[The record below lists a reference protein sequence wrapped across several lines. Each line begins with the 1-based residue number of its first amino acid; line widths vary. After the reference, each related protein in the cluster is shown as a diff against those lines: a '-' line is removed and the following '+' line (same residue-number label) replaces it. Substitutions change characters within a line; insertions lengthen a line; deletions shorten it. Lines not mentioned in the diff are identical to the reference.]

1 MASHDAL
8 FDVPDA
14 TDWNNTLLSG
24 FVAVES
30 PMRCQVCKEFIKT
43 PMITSCGHT
52 FCSECIRRS
61 LSHNGECPACRAKD
75 QELKLRPNKAME
87 EVVEAFQRTRAAAL
101 EVARAQPSEERS
113 PKRRKRDVS
122 SRERSLEPAMKTR
135 TSDRR
140 ASRPAPQAPLDDL
153 TVESD
158 EDYTPGML
166 CAAQLGDDWCLTAA
180 DDGRVPCPV
189 CGERMKEAAVNKHM
203 DDIHFN
209 PAPKPRQ
216 LTTLSSFAPVQGG
229 SARPVPEFKPQPLP
243 TISYNL
249 LKDKALRDKLH
260 ALGIPSHGAKPLMER
275 RHREWMTLW
284 NANCDATHPKSKREL
299 LKQLDEWERTQ
310 AYPAVQ
316 RGTKE
321 NQVAN
326 KEFDGKRWANQHA
339 NEFDSLVGKARKQ
352 VAERRAKEKAAAEE
366 AAIEA
371 QGAHAPAE
379 PQRIEVSA
387 MRMSQEIYVDG
398 NMSPPESQAQPEK
411 VSAQQ
416 QNNEGTSADVSSIPK
431 EQPQSETEL
440 DPNAWWMKE
449 LINGANDRGNTQP
462 QNQSFQ
468 SFVEAQG
475 APQHQYQQPQ
485 APDHQWN
492 SNQIQR
498 DDDDI
503 WASGGFAP
511 QVYAAQ
517 DNIDPALNG
526 QSGFDFEAF
535 LAQPTQHDDLLNGQP
550 QSSRIPSTQAQEPL
564 DSSYKPPSAQLLP
577 SQQQYQQQRHNQQPS
592 PQQYQAPHSQSRSL
606 CQTISPSPAYT
617 SPDQQQPPSSGQ
629 QPQTQSHWQ
638 TDANGSLQGPYIPNN
653 DSGLQR
659 MLQHGD
665 MRNRDG
671 TQMTAQQRLEIL
683 KRPYK
688 RTKDWE

>member
-1 MASHDAL
+1 MAPNDAL

-14 TDWNNTLLSG
+14 TDWNNTLLAG

-87 EVVEAFQRTRAAAL
+87 EVVESFQRTRAAAL
-101 EVARAQPSEERS
+101 EVARSQPIESRT
-113 PKRRKRDVS
+113 PKRRKRDTS
-122 SRERSLEPAMKTR
+122 SREGSLEPVRKTR
-135 TSDRR
+135 TSGRWTPR
-140 ASRPAPQAPLDDL
+140 AESQAPLEDL
-153 TVESD
+153 AIESD
-158 EDYTPGML
+158 EDYSPGTLRDPCMDYGL
-166 CAAQLGDDWCLTAA
+166 CLTAP

-209 PAPKPRQ
+209 PVPKPRQ
-216 LTTLSSFAPVQGG
+216 SATLSSFA
-229 SARPVPEFKPQPLP
+229 SAQMSAARAMPDFKPQPLP

-275 RHREWMTLW
+275 RHREWTTLW
-284 NANCDATHPKSKREL
+284 NANLDATHPKSRREL

-310 AYPAVQ
+310 AYPAAQ
-316 RGTKE
+316 RGPKE

-339 NEFDSLVGKARKQ
+339 NEFDSLVEKARKQ

-366 AAIEA
+366 AAKEA
-371 QGAHAPAE
+371 EAE
-379 PQRIEVSA
+379 RIDVSA
-387 MRMSQEIYVDG
+387 SRISQEIYG
-398 NMSPPESQAQPEK
+398 NMSPSEREAQPEK
-411 VSAQQ
+411 VSAPQ
-416 QNNEGTSADVSSIPK
+416 QNGEGPSADHNSIPK
-431 EQPQSETEL
+431 EQPLTETEV
-440 DPNAWWMKE
+440 DSNAWWMKE
-449 LINGANDRGNTQP
+449 LINGPNAPGNNQS
-462 QNQSFQ
+462 QNQSFR
-468 SFVEAQG
+468 SFVEARG
-475 APQHQYQQPQ
+475 APQHQQQQ
-485 APDHQWN
+485 APSHQWN
-492 SNQIQR
+492 GNQIPQ
-498 DDDDI
+498 DDDVI
-503 WASGGFAP
+503 WASDGFSQ
-511 QVYAAQ
+511 QVYATKH
-517 DNIDPALNG
+517 NIDPALND

-535 LAQPTQHDDLLNGQP
+535 LAQPTQHDGLVSGQP
-550 QSSRIPSTQAQEPL
+550 QASQVPSTQTLGPL
-564 DSSYKPPSAQLLP
+564 KPSYQPPTSRPPPSSQLQYQP
-577 SQQQYQQQRHNQQPS
+577 KQHHQQPASQQYH
-592 PQQYQAPHSQSRSL
+592 APHSQSQSQSPY
-606 CQTISPSPAYT
+606 QTISPSPAYT
-617 SPDQQQPPSSGQ
+617 LPDQQQPSPSAQ
-629 QPQTQSHWQ
+629 QPQPQSHWQ

-653 DSGLQR
+653 DNGLQR

-671 TQMTAQQRLEIL
+671 SQMTVQQRLEIL

>member
-1 MASHDAL
+1 MTSHDAM

-75 QELKLRPNKAME
+75 QELKLRPNKAVE

-101 EVARAQPSEERS
+101 KVARAQATEERS
-113 PKRRKRDVS
+113 PKRRKRDAS
-122 SRERSLEPAMKTR
+122 SREGSSEPARKTR
-135 TSDRR
+135 TSGRR
-140 ASRPAPQAPLDDL
+140 TSRAAPQSLLEDL
-153 TVESD
+153 RVESD
-158 EDYTPGML
+158 EDYTSGML
-166 CAAQLGDDWCLTAA
+166 CTPHMAYDWCLISP

-216 LTTLSSFAPVQGG
+216 SATLSGFVPPKT
-229 SARPVPEFKPQPLP
+229 SAAIATPDSKPQPLP

-275 RHREWMTLW
+275 RHREWVTLW

-316 RGTKE
+316 RGPKE

-326 KEFDGKRWANQHA
+326 KEFDGKGWANQHA
-339 NEFDSLVGKARKQ
+339 NEFDSLVEKARKQ
-352 VAERRAKEKAAAEE
+352 MAQRRAKEKAAAE
-366 AAIEA
+366 AAAKEA
-371 QGAHAPAE
+371 QEVPAATE

-387 MRMSQEIYVDG
+387 MRMNKEIYVDG

-411 VSAQQ
+411 VSATQ
-416 QNNEGTSADVSSIPK
+416 QNEEGARADINSISK
-431 EQPQSETEL
+431 EQPQPEKEL
-440 DPNAWWMKE
+440 DSNAWWMKE
-449 LINGANDRGNTQP
+449 LINSTNAPGNNQP
-462 QNQSFQ
+462 QDQSFQ
-468 SFVEAQG
+468 SFEEARG
-475 APQHQYQQPQ
+475 APQHQYQQQP

-492 SNQIQR
+492 ANQIPQ
-498 DDDDI
+498 DDDVI
-503 WASGGFAP
+503 WASGGFTQ
-511 QVYAAQ
+511 QVYATQ
-517 DNIDPALNG
+517 DDIDPALNG

-535 LAQPTQHDDLLNGQP
+535 LAQPTQHDDLISGQP
-550 QSSRIPSTQAQEPL
+550 QASQIRPTKAQEPL
-564 DSSYKPPSAQLLP
+564 DPSYQPATSQPPPS
-577 SQQQYQQQRHNQQPS
+577 SQQQYQQPRQHQQPPS
-592 PQQYQAPHSQSRSL
+592 QQYQAPHSQSQSPY
-606 CQTISPSPAYT
+606 QTISPSPAYT
-617 SPDQQQPPSSGQ
+617 PPNQQQPPPSGQ
-629 QPQTQSHWQ
+629 QPQSHWQ
-638 TDANGSLQGPYIPNN
+638 ADANGSLQGPFIPSN

-659 MLQHGD
+659 MLQRGD

-671 TQMTAQQRLEIL
+671 TQMTMQQRLEIL